1 MPNYLFTK
9 AKTEEPKKH
18 GDKMQKMLDSGR
30 LNFIVKDVENDD
42 LLESPNGRL
51 PAFDALYAVC
61 CCSSPHGISF
71 PVSVCV
77 PRNDLKS
84 LLIISVLLR
93 TY

>member
-42 LLESPNGRL
+42 LLGEFQSFWP
-51 PAFDALYAVC
+51 
-61 CCSSPHGISF
+61 SPHFLKPAKETGQNLGSSFLTLAMETSEF
-71 PVSVCV
+71 PVCGF
-77 PRNDLKS
+77 
-84 LLIISVLLR
+84 
-93 TY
+93 